1 MPMGLF
7 IIKTLISAAIIAMVS
22 EIAKRSPG
30 FAALIAS
37 LPLVSILAMLWMY
50 QEGSDVE
57 RIASHAETTFWLV
70 LPSLPMFLLLPV
82 MLRHGFGF
90 FLALGLNCLMTALL
104 YAAMLKIGGT
114 MGLKI

>member
-57 RIASHAETTFWLV
+57 RIASHAEATFWLV
-70 LPSLPMFLLLPV
+70 LPSLPMFLLLPL
-82 MLRHGFGF
+82 MLRHGIGF
-90 FLALGLNCLMTALL
+90 FVALAVNCLMTALL